1 VKSRPPN
8 LDWFIFNMIHVPL
21 NEDNFLLYAIKIYE
35 NPHCKGMNEFYE
47 DLNRIKYIKRLFN
60 KYEVKKILK
69 NRLLLNH
76 IIILNNVFGNEG
88 CSRIL
93 FYKIEPK
100 YHSYL
105 KSFLHFLKII
115 PRTIPEI
122 NIDEIPLDHRIVKIL
137 QEDTVENK

>member
-1 VKSRPPN
+1 
-8 LDWFIFNMIHVPL
+8 MIYSPL
-21 NEDNFLLYAIKIYE
+21 SEDNFLLYAIKIYN
-35 NPHCKGMNEFYE
+35 NPYCKGMNEFYD

-60 KYEVKKILK
+60 KYDTKKVLK

-93 FYKIEPK
+93 FFRIEKK

-105 KSFLHFLKII
+105 KSFLQFLNILPKVL
-115 PRTIPEI
+115 PEI
-122 NIDEIPLDHRIVKIL
+122 NIDDVPLDHRIMKIL
-137 QEDTVENK
+137 QEEIIEN